1 MGGKM
6 MIKDRMVAALVAFF
20 FGWFGA
26 HKFYLGENTA
36 GVIYLLLSWTFIPGV
51 IAFFE
56 CLGLLLTSDQAFD
69 QKYNP
74 HRYLTPTPGE
84 LMKDKAAALGELKK
98 LYDMQVIT
106 AEEFEGK
113 RRKILDSI

>member
-1 MGGKM
+1 MRN
-6 MIKDRMVAALVAFF
+6 KDRMVAALLAFF
-20 FGWFGA
+20 FGYFGV
-26 HKFYLGENTA
+26 HKFYLGENTT
-36 GVIYLLLSWTFIPGV
+36 GLVYLLLSWTFIPAV
-51 IAFFE
+51 LAFFE

-74 HRYLTPTPGE
+74 QRYLSATQGE